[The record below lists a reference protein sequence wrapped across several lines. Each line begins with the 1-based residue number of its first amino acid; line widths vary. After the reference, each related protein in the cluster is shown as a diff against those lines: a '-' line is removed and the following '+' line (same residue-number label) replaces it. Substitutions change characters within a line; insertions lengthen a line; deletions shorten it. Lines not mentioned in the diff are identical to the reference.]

1 MVDKKEEKKELSQSE
16 TLINKLK
23 ELALKLPSYQRKR
36 EFFEVLKNSTN
47 PSENLELYLFVL
59 VNLSQIYQ
67 ARNYYDRLY
76 ALNDEKQRILKRYG
90 AYLEDNQIKLDDFLI
105 KNLCTPN
112 LVRRKL
118 NFSQAKNELKK
129 DSNNEYVSS
138 EGYDAD
144 DETYDGGGPF
154 LETDSM
160 SSPKKIEINPLK
172 DKGID
177 ESSTE
182 DDEYVLI
189 EDYDADDETYDG
201 GGPFLETDSMSSPKK
216 IEINPLKD
224 KGIDESST
232 EYINDYLKTEQGKK
246 SLIRNG
252 FGPIPGLNFLREYN
266 YYRILIN
273 RLNSLAD
280 EIDQVLGTS
289 KFMEKVGYADFAIS
303 AVSSIWKLPNL
314 LRHLALSIQHTID
327 DGDLDY
333 VRKYADE
340 MISGALGVFVGTT
353 TLGMSNELYLMG
365 LSPIFGPGGIF
376 LVIGYYVLDV
386 ILSAGKKISRSNSY
400 ERVINDLD
408 FFIAGYDKPN
418 IEGNAIKKL
427 KEQILL
433 KSEYHKLDRNISFI
447 QGLLLCVAV
456 SASLISGP
464 VAPIL
469 SVLSTII
476 ITVLDKTVKADY
488 LKQEEVEHTQD
499 KLSLLHYCL
508 LTHIEDQVE
517 KLEKEA
523 EKDDSKHKYKSS
535 LKALKTE
542 EKLKDYKE
550 VYIKLIDWHFGER
563 NEETFSKYL
572 KQVMAVSEIKRDSQ
586 YFEPSSSKDLKK
598 LLEPFAGCLSKY
610 KNTQDTVNLFL
621 NKDSIFNEPGRI
633 FSSLFDSYKAP
644 SPYSPFV
651 S

>member
-1 MVDKKEEKKELSQSE
+1 MLDKKEEKKELSQSE
-16 TLINKLK
+16 TLIDKLK

-90 AYLEDNQIKLDDFLI
+90 AYLENNQIKLDDLLI

-118 NFSQAKNELKK
+118 NFSQAKDESKK
-129 DSNNEYVSS
+129 DSDDEYVLI
-138 EGYDAD
+138 EDYDAD
-144 DETYDGGGPF
+144 DETYDDGGPF

-160 SSPKKIEINPLK
+160 SSPKKIEIK
-172 DKGID
+172 
-177 ESSTE
+177 
-182 DDEYVLI
+182 
-189 EDYDADDETYDG
+189 
-201 GGPFLETDSMSSPKK
+201 
-216 IEINPLKD
+216 PLKD

-232 EYINDYLKTEQGKK
+232 EYIDDYLKTEQGRK

-280 EIDQVLGTS
+280 EIDQTLGAS
-289 KFMEKVGYADFAIS
+289 KFMEKVSYADFAIS
-303 AVSSIWKLPNL
+303 TVSSIWKLPNL

-400 ERVINDLD
+400 ERVINDLN
-408 FFIAGYDKPN
+408 FFITDN
-418 IEGNAIKKL
+418 EAIKKL

-456 SASLISGP
+456 SVSLISGP

-469 SVLSTII
+469 SLISTII

-488 LKQEEVEHTQD
+488 LKQKEVEYTTDQ
-499 KLSLLHYCL
+499 LSLLHYRL
-508 LTHIEDQVE
+508 LTHIEDQIE
-517 KLEKEA
+517 KLEKEV
-523 EKDDSKHKYKSS
+523 EKDSSSSFKNKKTSEKYKKYESAYQDLLIWQYGQNENYLSNCLEKIIEASQIRRDSYWFEPNS
-535 LKALKTE
+535 LKSLKT
-542 EKLKDYKE
+542 
-550 VYIKLIDWHFGER
+550 V
-563 NEETFSKYL
+563 
-572 KQVMAVSEIKRDSQ
+572 
-586 YFEPSSSKDLKK
+586 
-598 LLEPFAGCLSKY
+598 LEPFSSSLDK
-610 KNTQDTVNLFL
+610 KHQNIRKQIQRFFH
-621 NKDSIFNEPGRI
+621 KESIFNEPETV
-633 FSSLFDSYKAP
+633 FSSVADQLKTLAP
-644 SPYSPFV
+644 TSSFTFKV
-651 S
+651 